1 MRRITPFA
9 VSVLLISAC
18 GSGSA
23 VTTTTPPAT
32 TTTVLVGELAYAYA
46 DGDQLSYQ
54 ISIEQDISMK
64 ADGNEIATASED
76 FPGTAEIAQTIG
88 GSLFYDVSAGPE
100 QGTHTLNITSELD
113 QLEMIGTVN
122 GEPVDPTG
130 DQLDFAS
137 IEPIKA
143 TLVIDGQGKVLD
155 AEAGG
160 LDLSQM
166 LGDLGALQDL
176 AGGNLGQ
183 HLGPPFPGRSLSLG
197 ETWTDEQT
205 VEALEQTVTTKASYT
220 VTGRDEIDGHE
231 VFVIE
236 SHATTSAFTL
246 DLGQFLAS
254 LFGGFAGTAEDQASQ
269 AELEAML
276 AQLEFR
282 ISVDDVNVTGTTW
295 FDPVA
300 GLVRKAE
307 QASDLAMTMDMAVP
321 DEASGELM
329 EMTMVMEM
337 AQRMSAALD
346 TDSA

>member
-1 MRRITPFA
+1 LLLGCAAGIGPGDVVTIQIPNWVEYPCVFFALERLGAATGKMQVPTPK
-9 VSVLLISAC
+9 
-18 GSGSA
+18 GSGRA
-23 VTTTTPPAT
+23 LKINHVLPMTVTFPGP
-32 TTTVLVGELAYAYA
+32 GQY
-46 DGDQLSYQ
+46 
-54 ISIEQDISMK
+54 SIEI
-64 ADGNEIATASED
+64 
-76 FPGTAEIAQTIG
+76 
-88 GSLFYDVSAGPE
+88 L
-100 QGTHTLNITSELD
+100 
-113 QLEMIGTVN
+113 VN

-220 VTGRDEIDGHE
+220 VTGREEIDGHE

-321 DEASGELM
+321 DEASAELM

>member
-1 MRRITPFA
+1 

-18 GSGSA
+18 GSGSV
-23 VTTTTPPAT
+23 VTTTTAPAT

-54 ISIEQDISMK
+54 ISIEQDISMN

-113 QLEMIGTVN
+113 QLEMTGTVN

-269 AELEAML
+269 AELEATL

-282 ISVDDVNVTGTTW
+282 ISVDDVNVTSTTW

-329 EMTMVMEM
+329 EMTMVMDM

>member
-1 MRRITPFA
+1 M
-9 VSVLLISAC
+9 SVLLISAC

-54 ISIEQDISMK
+54 ISIEQDISMQ
-64 ADGNEIATASED
+64 ADGNEVAMSSED
-76 FPGTAEIAQTIG
+76 FPGTAEIAQMIG
-88 GSLFYDVSAGPE
+88 GSLFYDISAGPE
-100 QGTHTLNITSELD
+100 PGTNTLNITSELD

-329 EMTMVMEM
+329 EMTMVMDM